1 MEESIMNP
9 VVKQALSLYDISKKD
24 VFHCR
29 VDAEGQ
35 AMIVTHGGKKLRHR
49 MGEEA
54 KFKLSESQK
63 SGNPPEQD
71 LVWSQKYNQG
81 VDLITLGKKR
91 KQRG

>member
-1 MEESIMNP
+1 MEKSITNP

-35 AMIVTHGGKKLRHR
+35 AMIVTAGGKKLRHR

-54 KFKLSESQK
+54 KFELSESQK
-63 SGNPPEQD
+63 SGNPPEQE
-71 LVWSQKYNQG
+71 LVWSEKYNQG
-81 VDLITLGKKR
+81 VDLLPLFKKR